1 MDRRELLRKITSFP
15 ITASGLAE
23 DLLSGDYRSVFKGQG
38 IEFDEARHYE
48 IGDDVRSIDWNASA
62 RFGVPYVKM
71 YREERELTVFIILDT
86 SASMHTG
93 GQVPEKAKAAAGLL
107 NRRSMGRTMN
117 IMVPMN
123 RFEQGSFAA
132 ALVAFSAEEAG
143 QRVGALFFD
152 REITRIFPPKKG
164 RRHILGILGA
174 AVGIRSGGR
183 GSDLGTALAGA
194 GRLLK
199 RRSLVV
205 VISDFFS
212 AAIPAA
218 GAGWEEEIGDLAR
231 KHDVIA
237 LNITDPLDTDFPDA
251 GFIPMEDPE
260 TGIKFHAA
268 SGFPS
273 FRSHWSRWHEDR
285 ARHWDEVCRRA
296 GAARLSLSIAA
307 DAPAVLVRFFKGRNG
322 PGRSSGPGRNDP
334 GRSVRNTRGRP

>member
-23 DLLSGDYRSVFKGQG
+23 DLLAGDYRSVFKGQG

-62 RFGVPYVKM
+62 RFGTPYVKM
-71 YREERELTVFIILDT
+71 YREERELTVFIILDA

-93 GQVPEKAKAAAGLL
+93 GSM
-107 NRRSMGRTMN
+107 NRA
-117 IMVPMN
+117 ICN

-164 RRHILGILGA
+164 RRHILGILGT
-174 AVGIRSGGR
+174 AVGLRTGGR
-183 GSDLGTALAGA
+183 GSALGTALAGA

-212 AAIPAA
+212 DAAHQA
-218 GAGWEEEIGDLAR
+218 GAGWEDELGVLAR

-237 LNITDPLDTDFPDA
+237 VNITDPLDTDFPDA
-251 GFIPMEDPE
+251 GFIPVEDPE

-273 FRSHWSRWHEDR
+273 FRSAWSRWHEDR
-285 ARHWDEVCRRA
+285 AKYWEEVCRRA
-296 GAARLSLSIAA
+296 GAAPLFLSVAD
-307 DAPAVLVRFFKGRNG
+307 DAPAVLVRFF
-322 PGRSSGPGRNDP
+322 
-334 GRSVRNTRGRP
+334 RGRA

>member
-48 IGDDVRSIDWNASA
+48 IGDDIRSIDWNASA
-62 RFGVPYVKM
+62 RFGTPYVKM
-71 YREERELTVFIILDT
+71 YREERDLTVFIILDT

-93 GQVPEKAKAAAGLL
+93 GWGLKKAQAGLE
-107 NRRSMGRTMN
+107 
-117 IMVPMN
+117 N

-132 ALVAFSAEEAG
+132 ALVAFSAEAAG
-143 QRVGALFFD
+143 QKVGALFFD

-164 RRHILGILGA
+164 RRHVLGILGIA
-174 AVGIRSGGR
+174 IGIRSGTR
-183 GSDLGTALAGA
+183 GTNLGTALAGA
-194 GRLLK
+194 GRILK

-205 VISDFFS
+205 IISDFFS
-212 AAIPAA
+212 T
-218 GAGWEEEIGDLAR
+218 GWEDELGNLAQ

-251 GFIPMEDPE
+251 GFIPLEDPE
-260 TGIKFHAA
+260 TGLKFHAA

-273 FRSHWSRWHEDR
+273 FRSAWSRWHEDR
-285 ARHWDEVCRRA
+285 AKHWDGVCRRA
-296 GAARLSLSIAA
+296 GVARLTLSVAD
-307 DAPAVLVRFFKGRNG
+307 DAPAVLVRFFKGRHSARNAG
-322 PGRSSGPGRNDP
+322 PKTA
-334 GRSVRNTRGRP
+334 VRKDGQLHGFKLPRPENPVPRGRP

>member
-86 SASMHTG
+86 SASMTSG
-93 GQVPEKAKAAAGLL
+93 GTQTAPGA
-107 NRRSMGRTMN
+107 
-117 IMVPMN
+117 IN

-164 RRHILGILGA
+164 RRHILGILGNA
-174 AVGIRSGGR
+174 AAIQAGDR
-183 GSDLGTALAGA
+183 GSALGTALAGA
-194 GRLLK
+194 GRFLK

-205 VISDFFS
+205 VISDFF
-212 AAIPAA
+212 ADAVGPNWEDEM
-218 GAGWEEEIGDLAR
+218 GALAR

-237 LNITDPLDTDFPDA
+237 VNIIDPLDTDFPDA
-251 GFIPMEDPE
+251 GFIPIEDPE

-273 FRSHWSRWHEDR
+273 FRSEWSRWHEDR
-285 ARHWDEVCRRA
+285 AKHWDGVCRRA
-296 GAARLSLSIAA
+296 GAARLSLSTAD
-307 DAPAVLVRFFKGRNG
+307 DAPAVLVRFFKGR
-322 PGRSSGPGRNDP
+322 S
-334 GRSVRNTRGRP
+334 

>member
-23 DLLSGDYRSVFKGQG
+23 DLLAGDYRSVFKGQG

-48 IGDDVRSIDWNASA
+48 VGDDVRSIDWNASA
-62 RFGVPYVKM
+62 RFGTPYVKM

-86 SASMHTG
+86 SASMTSGALAPFQSFLSESDPQERMHTG
-93 GQVPEKAKAAAGLL
+93 GGAMNRVPM
-107 NRRSMGRTMN
+107 NRAIVNRA
-117 IMVPMN
+117 VPMN

-152 REITRIFPPKKG
+152 KEITRIFPPKKG
-164 RRHILGILGA
+164 RRHILGILGNA
-174 AVGIRSGGR
+174 AAIQAGGR
-183 GSDLGTALAGA
+183 GSALGTALAGA

-212 AAIPAA
+212 DAASAA
-218 GAGWEEEIGDLAR
+218 GAGWEDEMGALAR

-237 LNITDPLDTDFPDA
+237 VNITDPLDTDFPDA
-251 GFIPMEDPE
+251 GFIPIEDPE
-260 TGIKFHAA
+260 TGVKFHAA
-268 SGFPS
+268 SGFSS
-273 FRSHWSRWHEDR
+273 FRSDWAQWHEDR
-285 ARHWDEVCRRA
+285 AKNWDGICRRA
-296 GAARLSLSIAA
+296 GAARLSLSVAD
-307 DAPAVLVRFFKGRNG
+307 DAPAVLVRFFR
-322 PGRSSGPGRNDP
+322 GRS
-334 GRSVRNTRGRP
+334 

>member
-15 ITASGLAE
+15 ITSSGLAD

-48 IGDDVRSIDWNASA
+48 VGDDVRSIDWNASA

-71 YREERELTVFIILDT
+71 YREERELTVFIILDI

-93 GQVPEKAKAAAGLL
+93 GASAAAM
-107 NRRSMGRTMN
+107 NRA
-117 IMVPMN
+117 IFN

-164 RRHILGILGA
+164 RRHILGILGNA
-174 AVGIRSGGR
+174 AAIQAGDR
-183 GSDLGTALAGA
+183 GSALGTALAGA
-194 GRLLK
+194 ARFLK

-205 VISDFFS
+205 VISDFF
-212 AAIPAA
+212 ADAVNTTGPNWEDEM
-218 GAGWEEEIGDLAR
+218 GALAR

-237 LNITDPLDTDFPDA
+237 VNITDPLDTGFPDA
-251 GFIPMEDPE
+251 GFIPVEDPE
-260 TGIKFHAA
+260 TRIRFHAA

-273 FRSHWSRWHEDR
+273 FRSEWSRWHEDR
-285 ARHWDEVCRRA
+285 AKHWDGVCRRA
-296 GAARLSLSIAA
+296 GAARRPLSTAD
-307 DAPAVLVRFFKGRNG
+307 DAPAVLIRFFKGR
-322 PGRSSGPGRNDP
+322 S
-334 GRSVRNTRGRP
+334 